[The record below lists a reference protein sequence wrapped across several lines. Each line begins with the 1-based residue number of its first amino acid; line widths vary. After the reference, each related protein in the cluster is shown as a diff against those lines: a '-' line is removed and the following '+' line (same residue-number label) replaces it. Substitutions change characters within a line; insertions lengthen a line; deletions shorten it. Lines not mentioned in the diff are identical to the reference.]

1 MELYSTDKLW
11 VLSDN
16 FSYHPLSQSDDNKT
30 MNATKWMVASYSMM
44 FYVALFLLGALSAWF
59 QTCVR
64 ICSSQVMLLVFLVGA
79 LMDFMSIFTNSHDR
93 RLKIYFRL
101 AAGLLIGILFMMFGA
116 VKFFSKQGEEGNRLP
131 TLQKHQPSMGF
142 VVAGIT
148 IPLIIVE
155 SFLLASTW
163 ASQKNLDLPLEV
175 RNAWPLIMSDKVV
188 FLLQKIIQ
196 AIIYCSVLRYKTF
209 CPHFIENAKF
219 YLKVLAFFNFI
230 EWVDSQV
237 NEDSDV
243 ESSGAKLVYKHWFDV
258 FITFYKALIIDY
270 RLLCSLLFLEHALGE
285 ANGRE
290 VDFDG
295 DVRRTTVTRS
305 LTVEEGKYR
314 TYGLMIGFISLSS
327 PLFCALYYV
336 PNLQMPAW
344 VHVFSIAVNLTIIV
358 FGAIFLRGNGFAFE
372 ERDDR
377 PIGLSGVTITVS
389 AMMLMILAMFLECL
403 IDQYVGPVDSR
414 LRNEIND
421 LSLNIVFDAGPAMS
435 LGFLIHLFLHF
446 VIIASKIAEQPDQ
459 PLIQTGCRNLVANNG
474 SIESTIESLSGN
486 DRNENVA

>member
-16 FSYHPLSQSDDNKT
+16 FSYHPPSQSDDNKT

-93 RLKIYFRL
+93 QLKIYFRL

-155 SFLLASTW
+155 CFLLASTW

-196 AIIYCSVLRYKTF
+196 AIIYCSVLRYRTF

-270 RLLCSLLFLEHALGE
+270 RLLCSLLFLEHALEE

-290 VDFDG
+290 VDFDD
-295 DVRRTTVTRS
+295 DVRRTTATRRLS
-305 LTVEEGKYR
+305 IEEQKHR
-314 TYGLMIGFISLSS
+314 TYGWMIGFISFSS
-327 PLFCALYYV
+327 PLLCALSYA
-336 PNLQMPAW
+336 PDLKMPAR

-358 FGAIFLRGNGFAFE
+358 FGASFLKRHGFAFE

-377 PIGLSGVTITVS
+377 PTGLSGVKITVCLANPNS
-389 AMMLMILAMFLECL
+389 DYLMF
-403 IDQYVGPVDSR
+403 
-414 LRNEIND
+414 
-421 LSLNIVFDAGPAMS
+421 F
-435 LGFLIHLFLHF
+435 
-446 VIIASKIAEQPDQ
+446 
-459 PLIQTGCRNLVANNG
+459 
-474 SIESTIESLSGN
+474 
-486 DRNENVA
+486 

>member
-16 FSYHPLSQSDDNKT
+16 FSYHPPSQSDVNKT
-30 MNATKWMVASYSMM
+30 MNATKWMVASYSML
-44 FYVALFLLGALSAWF
+44 FYVALFLLGALSAWS
-59 QTCVR
+59 QTCVK

-79 LMDFMSIFTNSHDR
+79 LMDFMSISTNSHNLQ
-93 RLKIYFRL
+93 LKIYFRL
-101 AAGLLIGILFMMFGA
+101 AAGLLIGIVFMMFGA
-116 VKFFSKQGEEGNRLP
+116 VLFFSQQEEGNRLP

-155 SFLLASTW
+155 CFLLASSG
-163 ASQKNLDLPLEV
+163 ASKKNLDLPHEV
-175 RNAWPLIMSDKVV
+175 RNAWLLIVSDKVV

-209 CPHFIENAKF
+209 RPHFVENARF

-230 EWVDSQV
+230 EWIDVQV

-243 ESSGAKLVYKHWFDV
+243 QLSGAKLVYQAWFDV
-258 FITFYKALIIDY
+258 FLTFYKALIIDY
-270 RLLCSLLFLEHALGE
+270 RLLCSLLFLEHALEE

-295 DVRRTTVTRS
+295 DVRRTTGTRS
-305 LTVEEGKYR
+305 LSMEERKYR
-314 TYGLMIGFISLSS
+314 TYGMMIGFISLCS

-336 PNLQMPAW
+336 PDLKMPAW

-358 FGAIFLRGNGFAFE
+358 FGAIFLRRNGFACE

-377 PIGLSGVTITVS
+377 PTGLSGVKITVCLANS
-389 AMMLMILAMFLECL
+389 NSDYLMF
-403 IDQYVGPVDSR
+403 
-414 LRNEIND
+414 
-421 LSLNIVFDAGPAMS
+421 F
-435 LGFLIHLFLHF
+435 
-446 VIIASKIAEQPDQ
+446 
-459 PLIQTGCRNLVANNG
+459 
-474 SIESTIESLSGN
+474 
-486 DRNENVA
+486 

>member
-16 FSYHPLSQSDDNKT
+16 FSYHPASQSDDNKT

-93 RLKIYFRL
+93 QLKIYFRL

-175 RNAWPLIMSDKVV
+175 RNLIVSDKVV
-188 FLLQKIIQ
+188 FLVQKIIQ

-209 CPHFIENAKF
+209 RPHFIENAKF

-237 NEDSDV
+237 NGDSNV
-243 ESSGAKLVYKHWFDV
+243 QSNWVYQ
-258 FITFYKALIIDY
+258 L
-270 RLLCSLLFLEHALGE
+270 
-285 ANGRE
+285 
-290 VDFDG
+290 
-295 DVRRTTVTRS
+295 RR
-305 LTVEEGKYR
+305 
-314 TYGLMIGFISLSS
+314 
-327 PLFCALYYV
+327 
-336 PNLQMPAW
+336 
-344 VHVFSIAVNLTIIV
+344 
-358 FGAIFLRGNGFAFE
+358 
-372 ERDDR
+372 
-377 PIGLSGVTITVS
+377 
-389 AMMLMILAMFLECL
+389 
-403 IDQYVGPVDSR
+403 
-414 LRNEIND
+414 
-421 LSLNIVFDAGPAMS
+421 
-435 LGFLIHLFLHF
+435 
-446 VIIASKIAEQPDQ
+446 
-459 PLIQTGCRNLVANNG
+459 
-474 SIESTIESLSGN
+474 
-486 DRNENVA
+486 

>member
-414 LRNEIND
+414 LSSIPVAP
-421 LSLNIVFDAGPAMS
+421 SPPTPGPALS
-435 LGFLIHLFLHF
+435 VPGVGF
-446 VIIASKIAEQPDQ
+446 
-459 PLIQTGCRNLVANNG
+459 
-474 SIESTIESLSGN
+474 
-486 DRNENVA
+486 